1 MRYIISACLT
11 YQSLLMP
18 PDFSQPEST
27 DAFKLPLF
35 ESKVPAGFP
44 SPCEPHI
51 KKRLNAHEYLVDQ
64 EDATYFFTVGG
75 LSLMELGILPGDIA
89 VVNRALASEAK
100 MGNVI
105 LAVID
110 GEYTLKILAKGD
122 KGYPLL
128 QVANPQMQPI
138 QIKEGM
144 DFFIW
149 GVVTGIF
156 RRL

>member
-1 MRYIISACLT
+1 MK
-11 YQSLLMP
+11 
-18 PDFSQPEST
+18 PDFFKPKTT
-27 DAFKLPLF
+27 DTSKLPLF

-51 KKRLNAHEYLVDQ
+51 KKRLNAHDYLVDQ
-64 EDATYFFTVGG
+64 EDATYFVSVCG
-75 LSLMELGILPGDIA
+75 LSLVDMGILPGDIA
-89 VVNRALASEAK
+89 VVNKALAMEAK
-100 MGNVI
+100 IGNVV

-110 GEYTLKILAKGD
+110 SEFTLKILALGED
-122 KGYPLL
+122 GFPIL
-128 QVANPQMQPI
+128 QVANQDMQPI

-144 DFFIW
+144 DFQIW

>member
-1 MRYIISACLT
+1 
-11 YQSLLMP
+11 MP
-18 PDFSQPEST
+18 MQPDFFRPET
-27 DAFKLPLF
+27 TTAVKLPLF

-44 SPCEPHI
+44 SPCEPHV

-64 EDATYFFTVGG
+64 EDATYFVSVCG
-75 LSLMELGILPGDIA
+75 LSLVEMGILPDDIA
-89 VVNRALASEAK
+89 VVNKALATEAK
-100 MGNVI
+100 IGNVI

-110 GEYTLKILAKGD
+110 GEFTLKILALGD
-122 KGYPLL
+122 DGYPLL
-128 QVANPQMQPI
+128 QVANPDMQPI

-144 DFFIW
+144 DFQIW

>member
-1 MRYIISACLT
+1 MK
-11 YQSLLMP
+11 
-18 PDFSQPEST
+18 PDF
-27 DAFKLPLF
+27 FKPQTTNTFKRPLF

-64 EDATYFFTVGG
+64 EEATYFVSVCG
-75 LSLMELGILPGDIA
+75 LSLVDMGIIPGDIV
-89 VVNRALASEAK
+89 VVNKALAMEAK

-110 GEYTLKILAKGD
+110 GEFTLKILALGE

-128 QVANPQMQPI
+128 QVANQTMQPI

-144 DFFIW
+144 DFQIW
-149 GVVTGIF
+149 GVVTGMF
-156 RRL
+156 RKL